1 MDDAPAES
9 PPLLPTFRHADVSED
24 ELLARI
30 LYNAFLPNWDMNW
43 WQNLGEQLKPVPLT
57 TTLPARQSEEGLSTS
72 QSNRLDFY
80 RSTLTLVRLIGGT
93 ISVVIPPGDPLQ
105 PPGAVICWLPPGIS
119 PTPYAL
125 LRSGFL
131 LSLLR
136 FGGIVGTFR
145 FLYFE
150 YTLAQLYSRSLIG
163 LGYAS
168 RHDGAFVQIVATS
181 PACRGQQLSAR
192 LLQWQIEQ
200 HRRSSYGD
208 DGSRAPVFLDTTGD
222 YQQRVYE
229 GVGFRELGRRGLGIE
244 VDGNGL
250 KLKRSRERSETEEGL
265 RRFVQRV
272 MILES
277 SAM

>member
-43 WQNLGEQLKPVPLT
+43 WQNLGEQLKPVLLT
-57 TTLPARQSEEGLSTS
+57 TRQSDEGLSTP
-72 QSNRLDFY
+72 QSNRLNFY

-93 ISVVIPPGDPLQ
+93 ISVAIPPGPPSQ
-105 PPGAVICWLPPGIS
+105 APGAVICWLPPGIS
-119 PTPYAL
+119 PTPFAV

-136 FGGIVGTFR
+136 FGGIVGTCR

-150 YTLAQLYSRSLIG
+150 YTLAQLYKRSLKG
-163 LGYAS
+163 LGYRS
-168 RHDGAFVQIVATS
+168 RHDGGFVQIVATS
-181 PACRGQQLSAR
+181 PAARGKQLSAR

-200 HRRSSYGD
+200 HRHSSYGD
-208 DGSRAPVFLDTTGD
+208 DGSRSPVFLDTTGD

-250 KLKRSRERSETEEGL
+250 KLKRSGERFETEEGS

>member
-1 MDDAPAES
+1 MDDAPSES
-9 PPLLPTFRHADVSED
+9 PSVLPTFRHADVSED

-30 LYNAFLPNWDMNW
+30 LYNAFLPNWDINW
-43 WQNLGEQLKPVPLT
+43 WQNLSEQLKPVPLT
-57 TTLPARQSEEGLSTS
+57 IRQSDEVLSTP
-72 QSNRLDFY
+72 QSNRLNFY

-93 ISVVIPPGDPLQ
+93 ISVAIPPGDPSQ
-105 PPGAVICWLPPGIS
+105 HPGAVICWLPPGIS
-119 PTPYAL
+119 PNLYAL
-125 LRSGFL
+125 LCS
-131 LSLLR
+131 
-136 FGGIVGTFR
+136 TYR

-150 YTLAQLYSRSLIG
+150 YVLAQLYKRSLKG
-163 LGYAS
+163 LGYGS

-181 PACRGQQLSAR
+181 PDCRGKQLSAH

-200 HRRSSYGD
+200 HLRSGCGAE
-208 DGSRAPVFLDTTGD
+208 GSRAPVFLDTTGD

-229 GVGFRELGRRGLGIE
+229 GVGFRELRRRGLGIE

-250 KLKRSRERSETEEGL
+250 KLKRSREVFETEEGS

>member
-1 MDDAPAES
+1 MDDAPADS
-9 PPLLPTFRHADVSED
+9 PSLLPTFRHADVSED

-30 LYNAFLPNWDMNW
+30 LYNAFLPNWDINW
-43 WQNLGEQLKPVPLT
+43 WQNLSEQLKPVPF
-57 TTLPARQSEEGLSTS
+57 TTLPAQSDEGLSTP

-93 ISVVIPPGDPLQ
+93 ISVAIPPGSPSQ
-105 PPGAVICWLPPGIS
+105 HPGAVICWLPPRTP
-119 PTPYAL
+119 PTPYAV

-136 FGGIVGTFR
+136 LSGIVGACR

-150 YTLAQLYSRSLIG
+150 YTLAQLYKRSLKG
-163 LGYAS
+163 LGYRS

-181 PACRGQQLSAR
+181 PACRGMQLSAR
-192 LLQWQIEQ
+192 LLRWQIEE
-200 HRRSSYGD
+200 HRGSYGD
-208 DGSRAPVFLDTTGD
+208 DGSRSPVFLDTTGD

-229 GVGFRELGRRGLGIE
+229 GVGFRELGRRGLGIQ
-244 VDGNGL
+244 VDENGL
-250 KLKRSRERSETEEGL
+250 KLKRSGEGFETEEGS

-272 MILES
+272 MILDS

>member
-1 MDDAPAES
+1 MDDAPADS
-9 PPLLPTFRHADVSED
+9 PSLLPTFRHADVSED

-57 TTLPARQSEEGLSTS
+57 TRQSDEGLSTP
-72 QSNRLDFY
+72 QTNRLDFY
-80 RSTLTLVRLIGGT
+80 RSTLKLVRLIGGT
-93 ISVVIPPGDPLQ
+93 ISVAIQPGDPSH

-119 PTPYAL
+119 PTPYAV

-131 LSLLR
+131 WSLLR
-136 FGGIVGTFR
+136 FGGIVGTCR

-150 YTLAQLYSRSLIG
+150 HTLAQLYKRSLKG
-163 LGYAS
+163 LGYRN

-181 PACRGQQLSAR
+181 PASRGKQLSAR

-208 DGSRAPVFLDTTGD
+208 DGSRSPVFLDTTGD

-229 GVGFRELGRRGLGIE
+229 GTGFRELGRRGLGIE
-244 VDGNGL
+244 VDEHGL
-250 KLKRSRERSETEEGL
+250 KLERSRARLERLETEEGS

-272 MILES
+272 MILAS
-277 SAM
+277 TAM